1 MLQQDS
7 TNDNTRLKILFFI
20 ETIERQKRHVASKC
34 RKGFRFRGR
43 KTDTL
48 RLARCIFE
56 WNRRGINLDQLV
68 KSISLFNTY
77 SRIDKQRPFPLSK
90 KNDVSSPFILPP
102 FLFRMHSIPET
113 RIEVDAPHDIGD

>member
-1 MLQQDS
+1 MSKGIPFSGEKDGY
-7 TNDNTRLKILFFI
+7 
-20 ETIERQKRHVASKC
+20 VASCKMHI
-34 RKGFRFRGR
+34 RVEQELISTSWLNRFPF
-43 KTDTL
+43 L
-48 RLARCIFE
+48 I
-56 WNRRGINLDQLV
+56 
-68 KSISLFNTY
+68 TY